1 MNFNTAVLGLIEIF
15 SAISI
20 GVFILV
26 LTHKIL
32 KWIGRRYYDIQ
43 HRNLAY
49 SIFMAAMM
57 FSVGYMVSGVIPPL
71 ISSFRLLTI
80 ESTALL
86 TLTFIGR
93 GAIYVGIAF
102 SAALMIGFI
111 STTLYTRM
119 TPIDEFAEIKNNNV
133 GVALIVASI
142 IITLTLLSKDG
153 VALILESITPYP
165 DIPPRGI

>member
-1 MNFNTAVLGLIEIF
+1 MNFNTALLGLIEIV

-20 GVFILV
+20 GVFILL
-26 LTHKIL
+26 LTYKLL

-43 HRNLAY
+43 NRNLAY

-57 FSVGYMVSGVIPPL
+57 FSVGFMVSGVIPPL
-71 ISSFRLLTI
+71 ISSFRLLNI
-80 ESTALL
+80 ENVFLL
-86 TLTFIGR
+86 TLTFVGR
-93 GAIYVGIAF
+93 GALYVGIAYV
-102 SAALMIGFI
+102 SALMIGLL

-119 TPIDEFAEIKNNNV
+119 TPIEEFAEIKNNNV

-165 DIPPRGI
+165 DIPPR

>member
-1 MNFNTAVLGLIEIF
+1 MNFNTALLGLIEII

-20 GVFILV
+20 GVFILL

-43 HRNLAY
+43 HKNLAY
-49 SIFMAAMM
+49 SIFMASMM
-57 FSVGYMVSGVIPPL
+57 FSVGFMVSGVIPPL
-71 ISSFRLLTI
+71 ISSFRLLSIDNTL
-80 ESTALL
+80 LL

-93 GAIYVGIAF
+93 GALYVGIAF
-102 SAALMIGFI
+102 GSALLIGFL
-111 STTLYTRM
+111 STSLYTRM

-165 DIPPRGI
+165 DMPPR

>member
-1 MNFNTAVLGLIEIF
+1 MNFNTALLGLIEII

-20 GVFILV
+20 GVFILY
-26 LTHKIL
+26 LTYKIL
-32 KWIGRRYYDIQ
+32 KWIGRRYYDIKDK
-43 HRNLAY
+43 NLAY

-71 ISSFRLLTI
+71 ISSFRLLNI
-80 ESTALL
+80 DNGLLL

-93 GAIYVGIAF
+93 GSIYVGLAF
-102 SAALMIGFI
+102 VSALFIGLL
-111 STTLYTRM
+111 STTLYTWM

-142 IITLTLLSKDG
+142 VITLTLLSKDG
-153 VALILESITPYP
+153 VSLILESITPYP
-165 DIPPRGI
+165 DLPPR

>member
-1 MNFNTAVLGLIEIF
+1 MNFNTALLGLIEII

-20 GVFILV
+20 GVFILL
-26 LTHKIL
+26 LTYKLL

-43 HRNLAY
+43 NKNLAY

-57 FSVGYMVSGVIPPL
+57 FSVGFMVSGVIPPL
-71 ISSFRLLTI
+71 ISSFRLLHI
-80 ESTALL
+80 ENAFLL
-86 TLTFIGR
+86 TLTFVGR
-93 GAIYVGIAF
+93 GALYVGIAYI
-102 SAALMIGFI
+102 SALLIGLL

-165 DIPPRGI
+165 DIPPR